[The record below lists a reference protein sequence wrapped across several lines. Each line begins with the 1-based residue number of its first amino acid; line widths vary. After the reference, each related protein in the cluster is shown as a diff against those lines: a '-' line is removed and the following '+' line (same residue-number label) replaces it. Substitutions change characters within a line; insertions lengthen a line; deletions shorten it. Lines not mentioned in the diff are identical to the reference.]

1 MVAGAHTGIF
11 QGRESFIEP
20 DDFNKHF
27 TFDIRKKDR
36 GGKIT
41 HVLNLFLFFYK
52 FQPQCSYKI
61 FRTKKILTWTNSCY
75 AERTASVE
83 N

>member
-11 QGRESFIEP
+11 QGRESFLEQ

-27 TFDIRKKDR
+27 TFDIS
-36 GGKIT
+36 KIT
-41 HVLNLFLFFYK
+41 HVLKLFLFFYK

-83 N
+83 S